1 MTDAI
6 TEIPNAQGTHGIFPS
21 RHTLDGVYCNSE
33 FRIPLPNDGRDVK
46 DPTKYGAL
54 HTCIDAQTMAVR
66 WQVLVNGNM
75 DLCATDYK
83 GKYSMAC
90 SYNSEEGVTLGE
102 MIAGDRDHL
111 IVFNLERIEA
121 AVKAG
126 EGTQIGNVK
135 VPVLD
140 GRKGSPYTLYIP
152 VPKSPHGVNV
162 DPTGRYAVCAGKL
175 SPTVSVVDL
184 DKVEDAFAGKIKP
197 RDCVVAE
204 PEVGLGPLHTAFDHR
219 GNAYTS
225 IFIDSVVTQWNI
237 ADAVAGRNPVKQKLD
252 VHYQIG
258 HINASMSETKDADGN
273 WVIALNKFSKD
284 RFLPVGSF
292 RNENDQLIDISSGS
306 MRLEHDA
313 STHPEPHDAVIV
325 KRELLRPHKVW
336 DPNDPRFDW
345 ERKLAARFGLELGAD
360 SKVVREGN
368 HIYVFMIGV
377 APTFSLTEFE
387 VKQGDTV
394 TLALTN
400 KDGVEDL
407 AHGLCISHH
416 DINFGVS
423 PQETASVT
431 FEAKQKGVFWYY
443 CPWFCHALHLEM
455 RSHDCDLIRRRRARW
470 AHVGAPGAYR
480 CSDVQIQGLYGR
492 RALRPNWATPH
503 RAETCFTHLL
513 GLALMM
519 AFAVLVRPIGAT
531 ELILRDGRPFCRAYA
546 CGTFLP
552 EAEAFRASDATTLP
566 VIEALRDNKVYAYLF
581 LSTDLVDIPAY
592 SGKPLVTL
600 VAIDPKGIVIKAAV
614 VHHNEPILLVGLPE
628 SILNDYLSQYI
639 GRSMLD
645 RFEIVSGGIQ
655 DVSPDDRRDRQAGR
669 KPGEPVGIHMITG
682 ATVTAL
688 VLEET
693 LLTSTRQVGHA
704 LGLIAAD
711 DQRTVTWKADY
722 VPKSWPAL
730 VREGSIGHLR
740 VEARDMEPDHPGEEP
755 WIDLYFGDL
764 TPPVVG
770 VNILGK
776 SGYNW
781 LRQQLQPGEKAIF
794 VVANGISSFKGSGF
808 VRGGIFDRF
817 HLEQGLKSYS
827 FKDLDY
833 ENLYG
838 IKSEAAPRF
847 KESGIFFLRDTG
859 FDSTRPWQ
867 FVFLTYRLTGETA
880 TSKAF
885 KTFSQ
890 TYRLPNIYYDVQE
903 PSASRPTSLVER
915 IWQER
920 LYEVIA
926 LSLLLA
932 ATMAIFFSRR
942 WLTAKAKRL
951 EVVHVLVL
959 VAAIAIIGLWLKTP
973 PSVTQLFP
981 FVRLFDEGIRFELFL
996 ADPLLFVFWLF
1007 IVVSLILWGRGW
1019 FCGWICPYGALLE
1032 LLYKLSSACLPR
1044 HMLFEFSQRTHDRL
1058 RFVRYAILAGLMVMA
1073 VLSLEWA
1080 ERLAD

>member
-1 MTDAI
+1 MSENVSDHDRIDIRRRIFLSGGAAVGLIGTGAALGLLVPKDDLQAAAQNGLSAEVRPGELDTYYGFWSGGHSGEVRVLGIPSGRLLKRIPVFNHDAAYGWGVTNFSKRLLKGKTTGDTHHFHLSYEQGTYDGKYAFVNDKAQGRLARIRLDQLVTDAI

-455 RSHDCDLIRRRRARW
+455 R
-470 AHVGAPGAYR
+470 
-480 CSDVQIQGLYGR
+480 GR
-492 RALRPNWATPH
+492 
-503 RAETCFTHLL
+503 
-513 GLALMM
+513 M
-519 AFAVLVRPIGAT
+519 I
-531 ELILRDGRPFCRAYA
+531 
-546 CGTFLP
+546 
-552 EAEAFRASDATTLP
+552 
-566 VIEALRDNKVYAYLF
+566 
-581 LSTDLVDIPAY
+581 
-592 SGKPLVTL
+592 VT
-600 VAIDPKGIVIKAAV
+600 
-614 VHHNEPILLVGLPE
+614 
-628 SILNDYLSQYI
+628 
-639 GRSMLD
+639 
-645 RFEIVSGGIQ
+645 
-655 DVSPDDRRDRQAGR
+655 
-669 KPGEPVGIHMITG
+669 
-682 ATVTAL
+682 
-688 VLEET
+688 
-693 LLTSTRQVGHA
+693 
-704 LGLIAAD
+704 
-711 DQRTVTWKADY
+711 
-722 VPKSWPAL
+722 
-730 VREGSIGHLR
+730 
-740 VEARDMEPDHPGEEP
+740 
-755 WIDLYFGDL
+755 
-764 TPPVVG
+764 
-770 VNILGK
+770 
-776 SGYNW
+776 
-781 LRQQLQPGEKAIF
+781 
-794 VVANGISSFKGSGF
+794 
-808 VRGGIFDRF
+808 
-817 HLEQGLKSYS
+817 
-827 FKDLDY
+827 
-833 ENLYG
+833 
-838 IKSEAAPRF
+838 
-847 KESGIFFLRDTG
+847 
-859 FDSTRPWQ
+859 
-867 FVFLTYRLTGETA
+867 
-880 TSKAF
+880 
-885 KTFSQ
+885 
-890 TYRLPNIYYDVQE
+890 
-903 PSASRPTSLVER
+903 
-915 IWQER
+915 
-920 LYEVIA
+920 
-926 LSLLLA
+926 
-932 ATMAIFFSRR
+932 
-942 WLTAKAKRL
+942 
-951 EVVHVLVL
+951 
-959 VAAIAIIGLWLKTP
+959 
-973 PSVTQLFP
+973 
-981 FVRLFDEGIRFELFL
+981 
-996 ADPLLFVFWLF
+996 
-1007 IVVSLILWGRGW
+1007 
-1019 FCGWICPYGALLE
+1019 
-1032 LLYKLSSACLPR
+1032 
-1044 HMLFEFSQRTHDRL
+1044 
-1058 RFVRYAILAGLMVMA
+1058 
-1073 VLSLEWA
+1073 
-1080 ERLAD
+1080 